1 MTDPRTL
8 VKQTLTFSSPKR
20 IPRDVWFL
28 PWAGIHYPEE
38 LTEIRERFPNDLV
51 GAPGFQRALPPTSG
65 DPYGIGTYIDEW
77 GCAFEGVQ
85 PGVIG
90 EVKAPLVARWEDL
103 DKVRPPEELLSI
115 DVEQINDFCRSTDLF
130 VTAGCCPRPFERM
143 QFLRGSE
150 NLYFDL
156 AEEMQGNQQSDFST
170 LLNRVHQFY
179 LKELEQWVKTDV
191 DGLTFMDDW
200 GAQRSLLIS
209 PRQWRRIFKPLYK
222 DYIDLA
228 HQHGKFIFMHS
239 DGYTLDIIPDLIE
252 LGLDALNTQLFTMD
266 IARLGERFRGKLTFW
281 GEIDRQH
288 LLPFGTRAEIDR
300 AVRQVQEAF
309 YCHGG
314 VIAQCE
320 FSAGAKPEN
329 VYQVFQSWEEVLHEQ

>member
-8 VKQTLTFSSPKR
+8 VKQTLTFSSPSR
-20 IPRDVWFL
+20 VPRDLWIL
-28 PWAGIHYPEE
+28 PWAEIHHPAE
-38 LTEIRERFPNDLV
+38 LAEIRARFPNDLS
-51 GAPGFQRALPPTSG
+51 GAPGFLREQPNTSG
-65 DPYGIGTYIDEW
+65 DQYARGIYVDEW
-77 GCAFEGVQ
+77 GCVFQNIQ

-90 EVKAPLVARWEDL
+90 EVKAPLVSTWEDL
-103 DKVRPPEELLSI
+103 EKVHPPEALLTI
-115 DVEQINDFCRSTDLF
+115 DTDQVNAFCKSTDRF
-130 VTAGCCPRPFERM
+130 VTGGCCPRPFERM

-156 AEEMQGNQQSDFST
+156 AEQPAEFFT

-179 LKELEQWVKTDV
+179 LKELEQWAKTDV
-191 DGLTFMDDW
+191 DALTFMDDW
-200 GAQRSLLIS
+200 GAQRALLIS
-209 PRQWRRIFKPLYK
+209 PRQWRKIFKPLYK
-222 DYIDLA
+222 EYIDLA

-266 IARLGERFRGKLTFW
+266 IENIGARFRGQLTFW

-288 LLPFGTRAEIDR
+288 LLPFGERTDIVR
-300 AVRQVQEAF
+300 AVQRVKDAL
-309 YCHGG
+309 YSNGG

-320 FSAGAKPEN
+320 FGAGAQPGN
-329 VYQVFQSWEEVLHEQ
+329 VYQVYQSWEEVLK